1 MAEVNKNKRNKLAH
15 VTHKNIYDKNETT
28 CALKKTLHCNQDEPR
43 GEHIWLSWGQQQQQ
57 QQQYQQQQ
65 QQQHY

>member
-43 GEHIWLSWGQQQQQ
+43 GEHI
-57 QQQYQQQQ
+57 
-65 QQQHY
+65 